1 MRDEREQKIW
11 AVVCK
16 NLRSDLGE
24 SVANSWIKPL
34 NFGRVEDGV
43 LFVGAPS
50 MFMRDWVQNNYA
62 DRILQHWMSAWNKE
76 FGESCNAKLI
86 EVYVEKNKGD
96 SGSNDSADGA
106 ESSEFGAA
114 NSDGSGA
121 RGSEK
126 GRSENG
132 SDNKPEKNDIGVPLD
147 PKLTFE
153 NFVVGKPNE
162 LAYAAALRVAESDK
176 VAFNPLFLYGSV
188 GLGKTHLMNAIAW
201 SIKSRDPNRTIAYLS
216 AEKFMYQFVRAVRY
230 KDTMAFKEQFRSV
243 DVLMIDDIQFICG
256 KDSTQEEFFHT
267 FNALVDNKR
276 QVIVSA
282 DKSPSDLDGMEERL
296 KSRLGWGLV
305 ADIHP
310 TTYELRL
317 GILQAKATDAS
328 VPIPDKVLE
337 FVAHKVTSNVRELE
351 GALNR
356 IIANAVFVGRE
367 ITVDSAREVLSDLLR
382 TCERKVTVEEIQKK
396 VANHYAIKLSDMS
409 SARRLRQVALPRQ
422 VAMYLSKKFT
432 TLSLPEIGKNFGGR
446 DHTTVIHA
454 IKKIESDMETDVG
467 LAEDIR
473 LLSQV
478 LERAG

>member
-1 MRDEREQKIW
+1 MRDETYKGIW
-11 AVVCK
+11 TTVYR
-16 NLRSDLGE
+16 NLQSDLGK

-34 NFGRVEDGV
+34 SFDRIEDGV
-43 LFVGAPS
+43 VYLSAPS

-62 DRILQHWMSAWNKE
+62 E
-76 FGESCNAKLI
+76 LI
-86 EVYVEKNKGD
+86 FHYFRK
-96 SGSNDSADGA
+96 
-106 ESSEFGAA
+106 ESSDIKSLEIGVFYDNDASNEENKNNLYAA
-114 NSDGSGA
+114 QDYVKA
-121 RGSEK
+121 KSE
-126 GRSENG
+126 EQ
-132 SDNKPEKNDIGVPLD
+132 NDISIPLD
-147 PKLTFE
+147 PKQTFE

-201 SIKSRDPNRTIAYLS
+201 SIKSRNPDRTIAYLS
-216 AEKFMYQFVRAVRY
+216 AEKFMYQFVKAVRY

-267 FNALVDNKR
+267 FNTLVDNKR

-282 DKSPSDLDGMEERL
+282 DKSPSDLEGMEERL

-317 GILQAKATDAS
+317 GILQSKAAMAS
-328 VPIPDKVLE
+328 VSIPNKVLE
-337 FVAHKVTSNVRELE
+337 FVAHKVTSNIRELE

-356 IIANAVFVGRE
+356 IIASAVFVGRE
-367 ITVDSAREVLSDLLR
+367 ITVESAREVLSDLLR
-382 TCERKVTVEEIQKK
+382 TSERKVTIDEIQKK

-422 VAMYLSKKFT
+422 VAMYLAKKLT

-454 IKKIESDMETDVG
+454 VKKVENSIQSDTN
-467 LAEDIR
+467 LAEDVR
-473 LLSQV
+473 LLLRV
-478 LERAG
+478 LEKAS